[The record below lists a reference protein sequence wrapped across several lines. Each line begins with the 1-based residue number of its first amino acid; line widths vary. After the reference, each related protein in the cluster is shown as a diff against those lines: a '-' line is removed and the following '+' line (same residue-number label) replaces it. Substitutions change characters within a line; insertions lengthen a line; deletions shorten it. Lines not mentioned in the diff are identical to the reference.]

1 MFVDGLDEFDG
12 DYDRV
17 IEMITNLSDQRHVKI
32 CVSSRPL
39 LAFQSAFRGKP
50 CLRLQDLTFNTIR
63 EYTEKRLSH
72 LVQQQVYPN
81 GKTQQKAKELLR
93 MVVERADGVF
103 LWAVIATQ
111 EVRDGFQG
119 MVDLDELAQAIEVLP
134 VELEDLFMLVLKRIK
149 RPFRRDAAK
158 FLQIILFTAG
168 DDGELDLCKLHLISS
183 QQEFQD
189 APFVFENF
197 TMSELTEACRTL
209 ETRLLSHTGGLLE
222 LTPRIKC
229 TQGYCKRKDWDP
241 ISFTRVDFI
250 HRTLRDFLV
259 DNNEAKSF
267 LNDYG
272 LREAQVHRCIARG
285 TLAHLA
291 QHSQGDAVI
300 YEEWPHPMLYPFED
314 VLKHASIVERLSSS
328 VQSKFM
334 QSLDYASLVR
344 GDTVTQFPKIFTGT
358 YQAYSKNWAGT
369 VVDIVGMAAAVGMSR
384 YVCEQLDLPISS
396 AAYCPSLPDLE
407 GYSKSRAKTRCL
419 SWERVDQ
426 PTDTTLRAL
435 TRFDPSGYRQA
446 LSKCLPWEADTQ
458 ANSCPDDQTENR
470 SLAESYILCC
480 CRRIHSPMFRLD
492 LVRTLLMAGANPMVT
507 VRPMDWKTMC
517 RTNKTYNRA
526 SSPPFWKAWLF
537 FLSEMRCNYMIAN
550 GKSGGLLFSTRNF
563 NQHVTLKDIFDIT
576 KALIARGADINYQ
589 MDVQRTD
596 HNYLKRQDLADYR
609 FGFNL
614 VFSSSAMFLL
624 EECFNK
630 EPEFQRFAVAIRP
643 LVKSPTR
650 KIRGI
655 LRPEKPGSLS
665 LVPVRLPSADESKLW
680 PLIEKWEITGHP
692 KDRDALVTAMEQI
705 WEVLYLN
712 KKSNKELEQS
722 EGSSDEDWEEECE
735 EESTGTPEG
744 NWKRRPWCEEFC
756 LVHIPDSELL

>member
-1 MFVDGLDEFDG
+1 MFIDGLDEFDG

-39 LAFQSAFRGKP
+39 LAFKRAFIGKP

-81 GKTQQKAKELLR
+81 GKTQQRAQELLH

-134 VELEDLFMLVLKRIK
+134 PELEDLFMLVLKRIK
-149 RPFRRDAAK
+149 VPFRRDAAK
-158 FLQIILFTAG
+158 FLQIILFTG

-222 LTPRIKC
+222 LTPRVEC
-229 TQGYCKRKDWDP
+229 TQKYCKRKDWDP
-241 ISFTRVDFI
+241 ISFTRVDFV

-259 DNNEAKSF
+259 DNNEVKSF
-267 LNDYG
+267 LSDYG

-291 QHSQGDAVI
+291 QHSQGDAVT

-314 VLKHASIVERLSSS
+314 VLKHVSIVERLSSS
-328 VQSKFM
+328 AQSKFM
-334 QSLDYASLVR
+334 QSLEYASLVR
-344 GDTVTQFPKIFTGT
+344 GDTVTEFPKSFTGT

-369 VVDIVGMAAAVGMSR
+369 VVDIAGMAAAVGMTI
-384 YVCEQLDLPISS
+384 YVCEHCDLSVSS
-396 AAYCPSLPDLE
+396 AAYYPSLPDLE
-407 GYSKSRAKTRCL
+407 EYSRIVARPGYICWGRA
-419 SWERVDQ
+419 DQ
-426 PTDTTLRAL
+426 STLTTLRAHTL
-435 TRFDPSGYRQA
+435 FRPSDYRQA
-446 LSKCLPWEADTQ
+446 LSKCLRWGENIQT
-458 ANSCPDDQTENR
+458 NSCRDAQTENH
-470 SLAESYILCC
+470 SLVESYILCC
-480 CRRIHSPMFRLD
+480 CQPVYLPIIRLD
-492 LVRTLLMAGANPMVT
+492 LVRMQLRAGANPMARVLPT
-507 VRPMDWKTMC
+507 DWKTMC
-517 RTNKTYNRA
+517 HTDKIRYRGSN
-526 SSPPFWKAWLF
+526 PFWKAWLF

-563 NQHVTLKDIFDIT
+563 NQHVTLSDIFDIT
-576 KALIARGADINYQ
+576 KALIAQGADINYQ
-589 MDVQRTD
+589 MDAQRTD

-624 EECFNK
+624 EECFNT
-630 EPEFQRFAVAIRP
+630 EPEFQKFAVAIRP

-665 LVPVRLPSADESKLW
+665 LVTVRLPSADESKLW
-680 PLIEKWEITGHP
+680 PLIEKWEDTGHE
-692 KDRDALVTAMEQI
+692 KDRVALVTAMEQI

-712 KKSNKELEQS
+712 KKLKRELEEQS
-722 EGSSDEDWEEECE
+722 EGSSDEEWED
-735 EESTGTPEG
+735 ESEGEFTGTPEG
-744 NWKRRPWCEEFC
+744 GLEEETM
-756 LVHIPDSELL
+756 V